1 MSENIIKL
9 FEKGG
14 GEFVSPPSVFV
25 DKLKKIKAVLFDWDG
40 VFNDGFKRGTEGS
53 IFSEVDA
60 MGTNLLRYALWKS
73 KNELPT
79 IAVITGERNPIAQQ
93 LAEREHFHEVYF
105 LSKNKVIVFNS
116 FCEKYKLKPEEVLFF
131 FDDVLDIEVARQCG
145 ARIMIGRPAS
155 PVLKKYARDSSVAD
169 YITACDGG
177 RHGLREGCELVVGL
191 LGLFDDVVTNRSIF
205 SENYTTYLA
214 QRQVIKTTVTEQKL
228 N

>member
-1 MSENIIKL
+1 MSENIVKL

-14 GEFVSPPSVFV
+14 GEFVSTPPFFI

-40 VFNDGFKRGTEGS
+40 VFNDGFKRGSEGS

-79 IAVITGERNPIAQQ
+79 IAVITGERNPLAQQ

-116 FCEKYKLKPEEVLFF
+116 FCEKYKLKPDEVLFF
-131 FDDVLDIEVARQCG
+131 FDDVLDIEVARLCG

-155 PVLKKYARDSSVAD
+155 PLLKKYATGSSVAD

-191 LGLFDDVVTNRSIF
+191 LGLFDDVIKNRSTF
-205 SENYTTYLA
+205 SENYTAYLA
-214 QRQVIKTTVTEQKL
+214 ERQGVTTTVSAQKL
-228 N
+228 S